1 MIRLFINQRNNN
13 LFFNVLDENNI
24 KVYYNSIGLEVDGSK
39 SLSSSLINILIYK
52 LLKFTVLHIK
62 LDGLNYFFFKDN
74 IFRFFLLK
82 EKKFL
87 RNDLFKNKKS
97 YINYLKNNK
106 FLAKKLYI
114 FIYLDILNNYE
125 FFLNSLLENINKF
138 NFKFDKIFF
147 LNKFSHGN
155 YKFKKSYY

>member
-13 LFFNVLDENNI
+13 LFFNVLDENNV

-87 RNDLFKNKKS
+87 RNDLFKHKKS

-106 FLAKKLYI
+106 FLVRKVYI

>member
-13 LFFNVLDENNI
+13 LFFNVLDENNV

-39 SLSSSLINILIYK
+39 SLSSSLINVLIYK

-62 LDGLNYFFFKDN
+62 LDGSNYFFFKGR

-106 FLAKKLYI
+106 FLVRKVYI

>member
-1 MIRLFINQRNNN
+1 MIRLYINQRNNN

-24 KVYYNSIGLEVDGSK
+24 KVYYNSVGLEVEGSK
-39 SLSSSLINILIYK
+39 SLSSSLIDVMIYK
-52 LLKFTVLHIK
+52 LLKFTLLHIK
-62 LDGLNYFFFKDN
+62 LDGRNYFFFKDK
-74 IFRFFLLK
+74 IYRFFILK
-82 EKKFL
+82 NKSFL
-87 RNDLFKNKKS
+87 RNDLFKNKNN
-97 YINYLKNNK
+97 YINYLKNNE
-106 FLAKKLYI
+106 FLVKKINI
-114 FIYLDILNNYE
+114 FIYLDILNNYD